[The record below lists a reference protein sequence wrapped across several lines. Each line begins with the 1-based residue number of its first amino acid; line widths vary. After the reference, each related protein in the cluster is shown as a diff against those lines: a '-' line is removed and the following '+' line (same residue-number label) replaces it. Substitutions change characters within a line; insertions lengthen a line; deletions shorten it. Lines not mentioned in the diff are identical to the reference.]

1 MITSTHAGPP
11 PTAESEVGRH
21 LHEILRMEE
30 ESGQFLHLTAN
41 ETLMSATAR
50 RCLGLQVG
58 DLYFMGG
65 GDELGIVDFRPFT
78 FRGLPI
84 VQRIVDAATAA
95 AKELL
100 CASDVSL
107 RCLSGVHA
115 MTCAILS
122 LTDPG
127 DAVMTVDIT
136 HGGHFATP
144 VIVQRTGRR
153 HISTSYRLD
162 RLEFDTEQLA
172 ADFHRAGARALY
184 LDVSYYLNPHN
195 LRDLRRAL
203 GEEATIIYDASH
215 TLGLI
220 MGGRFQAPL
229 LEGADV
235 IVGNTHKTLPGPQ
248 KGLIAFR
255 DPETA
260 ARAQQFI
267 NNGLVSSVHTGSVL
281 ALAITILEMQRFGHD
296 FSRQIVDN
304 ANALGEAFEE
314 EGWSLRRANT
324 GRVSENHQVHLLM
337 GSQGERYRDL
347 YTSLVDNHISVNF
360 DSTLGAGTYAR
371 LGTQRVTRSGMGPSE
386 MKRIGGLVSRAL
398 RGAHVR
404 AEVLELT
411 RSFPNVAYSFDN
423 SSAARGWIS

>member
-1 MITSTHAGPP
+1 VIPSTQAPSV
-11 PTAESEVGRH
+11 TAESDVGRH
-21 LHEILRMEE
+21 LHKILRLEE

-41 ETLMSATAR
+41 ETLMSDSAR
-50 RCLGLQVG
+50 HCLGLRVG

-84 VQRIVDAATAA
+84 VQGIVDAATAA
-95 AKELL
+95 AKDLL
-100 CASDVSL
+100 HASDVTL
-107 RCLSGVHA
+107 KCLSGVHA

-144 VIVQRTGRR
+144 VIVERTGRR

-162 RLEFDTEQLA
+162 RLEFDSEQLA
-172 ADFHRAGARALY
+172 VDFHRAGARALY

-220 MGGRFQAPL
+220 MSGFFQAPL

-235 IVGNTHKTLPGPQ
+235 VVGNTHKTLPGPQ

-255 DPETA
+255 DSETA
-260 ARAQQFI
+260 ARAQGFI
-267 NNGLVSSVHTGSVL
+267 NNGLVSSVHTGSML
-281 ALAITILEMQRFGHD
+281 ALAITILEIQQFGRD
-296 FSRQIVDN
+296 LGRQIVAN
-304 ANALGEAFEE
+304 ANALGEAFER
-314 EGWSLRRANT
+314 EGWNLRRANT

-337 GSQGERYRDL
+337 GGEGERYRDL
-347 YTSLVDNHISVNF
+347 YAGLVDSFVSVNF
-360 DSTLGAGTYAR
+360 DSALGAGTYVR
-371 LGTQRVTRSGMGPSE
+371 LGTQRVTRSGMGPDE
-386 MKRIGGLVSRAL
+386 MKIISALVSRAL
-398 RGAHVR
+398 RGAQVR
-404 AEVLELT
+404 AEVIELT

-423 SSAARGWIS
+423 SGAACGWIS